1 MIPKAS
7 EEDISTK
14 MVIPVFP
21 TSKTGCCASSS
32 PDCLLG
38 TSYKGCLKACT
49 IFWLIKKK
57 KNCFGLCSVENIK
70 QKRPKL
76 LRVCSWQNS
85 YLPNL
90 AIHHKTPGR
99 DGM

>member
-57 KNCFGLCSVENIK
+57 KLFWALFC
-70 QKRPKL
+70 
-76 LRVCSWQNS
+76 
-85 YLPNL
+85 
-90 AIHHKTPGR
+90 
-99 DGM
+99 